1 MSDYTLSEPIKIGG
15 IQTEFRTI
23 TDLISSNH
31 DGMTPINPGYGY
43 SNFKN
48 ECKSYANYYS
58 DWNYHWAD
66 PVGGHTG
73 YFVNELYYSK
83 TTQRFQSPTN
93 YRSGTTQLTYESW
106 DAFQKKYNDYNNK
119 IIGNVK
125 RKNFLVVPR
134 FVRFTDGYKTNLSYE
149 QYTYN
154 TLISDVAVDVYYIDH
169 DNKKVVTDPNLS
181 IACGMVNATINFCT
195 EVRGISDKAHEK
207 TKNYNS
213 PFCGFSTYIGRESF
227 RPSGKYKQTT
237 FFNDYYYGPG
247 GDWTNKSEYIDNLM
261 PRIKPDAIEYL
272 DIGSIKAPSNFVFSF
287 KNEAAKATL
296 VKYFLE
302 TIGLPYMLNPPKDYN
317 DVIKNASVPN
327 MNNDGSINFGKNDNW
342 QDANHMDDVVNDLK
356 KGDEDGGGEGG
367 AIAGDETEDN
377 LPTLGTLGVFNRCF
391 AMNANQVN
399 ALVDDLWSA
408 DDTVFQA
415 IIDGLALLGGNP
427 IEGIIDLR
435 LYPFSISQF
444 LSTSNT
450 SNIIIGRTKLPTA
463 TGQKLNTNACA
474 VIDLGSITIGN
485 KYNNF
490 MDFEPFSRYKL
501 YVPYCGGCDL
511 PANLVVGHT
520 IKITMYVDLN
530 TGSANAVIKIDGRNF
545 KYVNGT
551 IGVSIPVTSNDA
563 ANYATSIIQ
572 AGANTINTAANAVG
586 GTIGNALKG
595 NVGGAITSGITGAV
609 NTAVSAMDFST
620 KLNDVDIQMQGTASP
635 SCSLYNPN
643 YCYLLREYH
652 APIIPSNYGHCVGY
666 ECRVNGNLSSMSG
679 YTVFADYDLS
689 NCTGTDDEKKEL
701 SVLLRAGVY
710 C

>member
-1 MSDYTLSEPIKIGG
+1 MSDYTLSDPIKIGG
-15 IQTEFRTI
+15 IQTEFCTI
-23 TDLISSNH
+23 TDLISSSH
-31 DGMTPINPGYGY
+31 DGMTPIKPGYGY
-43 SNFKN
+43 SNFNN

-58 DWNYHWAD
+58 DWQYHWQD

-73 YFVNELYYSK
+73 YFVNELYYSQAA
-83 TTQRFQSPTN
+83 QRFEYPTA
-93 YRSGTTQLTYESW
+93 YRSGTTQLTYRDW
-106 DAFQKKYNDYNNK
+106 DTFQTQYNAYNNK

-134 FVRFTDGYKTNLSYE
+134 FVKFTDGDSFNWTYA
-149 QYTYN
+149 QYPIDRD
-154 TLISDVAVDVYYIDH
+154 ISDVAVDVYYIDH
-169 DNKKVVTDPNLS
+169 NNKKVVTDPKLR
-181 IACGMVNATINFCT
+181 IACGMVNTTINYCT
-195 EVRGISDKAHEK
+195 MVNKKTDESKEKAK
-207 TKNYNS
+207 TYNS
-213 PFCGFSTYIGRESF
+213 LFCSFSPYFGKVNF
-227 RPSGKYKQTT
+227 RPSGKYTQSY

-247 GDWTNKSEYIDNLM
+247 GDWADKVEYIDNLM
-261 PRIKPDAIEYL
+261 PRLKPDAVQYL
-272 DIGSIKAPSNFVFSF
+272 KVSSKNPRYFTFTF
-287 KNEAAKATL
+287 ENEAAKATL

-302 TIGLPYMLNPPKDYN
+302 TIGLPFMLNPPKDYD

-327 MNNDGSINFGKNDNW
+327 INDDGSINFGKDDNW

-356 KGDEDGGGEGG
+356 KGDDDGGGEGG

-391 AMNANQVN
+391 AMSANQVN

-474 VIDLGSITIGN
+474 VIDLGSITIGK
-485 KYNNF
+485 KYKNF

-563 ANYATSIIQ
+563 SNYATSIIQ

-666 ECRVNGNLSSMSG
+666 ECRINGNLSSMSG

>member
-15 IQTEFRTI
+15 VQTEFRTI
-23 TDLISSNH
+23 TDLISSSH
-31 DGMTPINPGYGY
+31 DGMTPIKPGYGY
-43 SNFKN
+43 SNFNN
-48 ECKSYANYYS
+48 ECKSYACYYI
-58 DWNYHWAD
+58 DWQYHWEE
-66 PVGGHTG
+66 PIGGHTG
-73 YFVNELYYSK
+73 YFVNELYYTSSA
-83 TTQRFQSPTN
+83 QLFASPTN
-93 YRSGTTQLTYESW
+93 YRSGTTQLTYKDW
-106 DAFQKKYNDYNNK
+106 DSFQNQYNDYNNK

-134 FVRFTDGYKTNLSYE
+134 FVKFTNGSSRNLTYA
-149 QYTYN
+149 QYTYD
-154 TLISDVAVDVYYIDH
+154 TAISDVAVDVYYIDH
-169 DNKKVVTDPNLS
+169 DNKRIVTDPKLG
-181 IACGMVNATINFCT
+181 IACGMVNTTLNYCT
-195 EVRGISDKAHEK
+195 YVAGKTEEAKEK
-207 TKNYNS
+207 TKTYNS
-213 PFCGFSTYIGRESF
+213 LFCSFSPYFGKVSGRAT
-227 RPSGKYKQTT
+227 GKYGQTT

-247 GDWTNKSEYIDNLM
+247 GDWTNKVEYVDNLM
-261 PRIKPDAIEYL
+261 PRLKPDAVNYIN
-272 DIGSIKAPSNFVFSF
+272 IGANNPRFFSF
-287 KNEAAKATL
+287 TFENEAAKATL

-302 TIGLPYMLNPPKDYN
+302 TIGLPYMLNPPKDYD
-317 DVIKNASVPN
+317 DVMKNASVPN
-327 MNNDGSINFGKNDNW
+327 MNDDGSINFGKDDNW
-342 QDANHMDDVVNDLK
+342 QDANHMDDVINDLI
-356 KGDEDGGGEGG
+356 KGDDDDGGGEGG

-399 ALVDDLWSA
+399 DLVDDLWSA

-474 VIDLGSITIGN
+474 VIDLGSISIGK
-485 KYNNF
+485 KYHNF

-563 ANYATSIIQ
+563 ANYATSIIH

>member
-1 MSDYTLSEPIKIGG
+1 MSDYTLSDPIKIGG
-15 IQTEFRTI
+15 VQTEFRTI

-31 DGMTPINPGYGY
+31 DGMTPIKPGYGY
-43 SNFKN
+43 SNFPN
-48 ECKSYANYYS
+48 NCKSYANYYT
-58 DWNYHWAD
+58 DWQYHWED

-73 YFVNELYYSK
+73 YFVNELYYS
-83 TTQRFQSPTN
+83 QAAQHFEYPTA
-93 YRSGTTQLTYESW
+93 YRSGTTQLTYRDW
-106 DAFQKKYNDYNNK
+106 DTFQTQYNAYNNK

-134 FVRFTDGYKTNLSYE
+134 FVKFTEGDSFNWTYA
-149 QYTYN
+149 QYPIN
-154 TLISDVAVDVYYIDH
+154 RAISDVAVDVYYIDH
-169 DNKKVVTDPNLS
+169 DNKKVVTDPKLR
-181 IACGMVNATINFCT
+181 IACGMINTTINYCTMVNKKTDESKEKAKTYHSLFC
-195 EVRGISDKAHEK
+195 SF
-207 TKNYNS
+207 S
-213 PFCGFSTYIGRESF
+213 PYFGKVVFK
-227 RPSGKYKQTT
+227 PSGKYTQSY

-247 GDWTNKSEYIDNLM
+247 GDWTDKVEYIDNLM
-261 PRIKPDAIEYL
+261 PRLKPDAVQYL
-272 DIGSIKAPSNFVFSF
+272 KVDSKNPRQFTFTF
-287 KNEAAKATL
+287 ENEASKATL

-302 TIGLPYMLNPPKDYN
+302 TIGLPYMLNPPKDYD
-317 DVIKNASVPN
+317 DVIKNSSVPN
-327 MNNDGSINFGKNDNW
+327 MNDDGSINFGKDDNW
-342 QDANHMDDVVNDLK
+342 QDANHMDDVVNDLI
-356 KGDEDGGGEGG
+356 KGDDDDGGEGG

-391 AMNANQVN
+391 AMSANQVN

-474 VIDLGSITIGN
+474 VIDLGSISIGR
-485 KYNNF
+485 KYKNF

-563 ANYATSIIQ
+563 ANYATSIIH

>member
-1 MSDYTLSEPIKIGG
+1 MSDYTLSDPIKIGG
-15 IQTEFRTI
+15 IQTEFCTI
-23 TDLISSNH
+23 TDLISSSH
-31 DGMTPINPGYGY
+31 DGMTPIKSGYGY
-43 SNFKN
+43 SNFNN
-48 ECKSYANYYS
+48 ECKSFANYYS
-58 DWNYHWAD
+58 DWQYHWQD

-73 YFVNELYYSK
+73 YFVNELYYSQAA
-83 TTQRFQSPTN
+83 QRFEYPTA
-93 YRSGTTQLTYESW
+93 YRSGTTQLTYRDW
-106 DAFQKKYNDYNNK
+106 DTFQTQYNAYNNK

-134 FVRFTDGYKTNLSYE
+134 FVKFTGTDSYNWTYA
-149 QYTYN
+149 QYPIDRA
-154 TLISDVAVDVYYIDH
+154 ISDVAVDVYYIDH
-169 DNKKVVTDPNLS
+169 NNKKVVTDPKLR
-181 IACGMVNATINFCT
+181 IACGMINTTINYCT
-195 EVRGISDKAHEK
+195 MVNKKTDESKEK
-207 TKNYNS
+207 TKTYNS
-213 PFCGFSTYIGRESF
+213 LFCSFSPYFGKVNF
-227 RPSGKYKQTT
+227 RTSGKYTQSY

-247 GDWTNKSEYIDNLM
+247 GDWSDKVEYIDNLM
-261 PRIKPDAIEYL
+261 PRLKPDAVQYL
-272 DIGSIKAPSNFVFSF
+272 KVNSTNPRQFSF
-287 KNEAAKATL
+287 KFENEAAKATL

-302 TIGLPYMLNPPKDYN
+302 TIGLPYMLNPPKDYD
-317 DVIKNASVPN
+317 DVMKNASVPN
-327 MNNDGSINFGKNDNW
+327 MNDDGSINFGKDDNW
-342 QDANHMDDVVNDLK
+342 QDANHMDDVINDLK
-356 KGDEDGGGEGG
+356 KGDDDGGGEGG

-391 AMNANQVN
+391 AMSANQVN

-474 VIDLGSITIGN
+474 VIDLGSISIGK

-511 PANLVVGHT
+511 PANLVIGHT

-563 ANYATSIIQ
+563 SNYATSIIQ

>member
-15 IQTEFRTI
+15 VQTEFRTI
-23 TDLISSNH
+23 TDLISSSH
-31 DGMTPINPGYGY
+31 DGMTPIKPGYGY
-43 SNFKN
+43 STFNN
-48 ECKSYANYYS
+48 ECKSFANYYT
-58 DWNYHWAD
+58 DWVYHWED

-73 YFVNELYYSK
+73 YFVNELYYS
-83 TTQRFQSPTN
+83 QASQHFECPTA
-93 YRSGTTQLTYESW
+93 YRSGTTQLTFKDW
-106 DAFQKKYNDYNNK
+106 DSFQSRYNNYNNK

-134 FVRFTDGYKTNLSYE
+134 FVKFTEGDSFNW
-149 QYTYN
+149 TYAN
-154 TLISDVAVDVYYIDH
+154 YPIDRDISDVAVDVYYIDH
-169 DNKKVVTDPNLS
+169 DNKKVVTDPKLR
-181 IACGMVNATINFCT
+181 IACGMINTTINYCT
-195 EVRGISDKAHEK
+195 MVNKKTDESKEK
-207 TKNYNS
+207 TKTYHSLFCSFS
-213 PFCGFSTYIGRESF
+213 PYFGKVTF
-227 RPSGKYKQTT
+227 RPSGKYSQSY

-247 GDWTNKSEYIDNLM
+247 GDWTDKVEYIDNLM
-261 PRIKPDAIEYL
+261 PRIKPDAVQYL
-272 DIGSIKAPSNFVFSF
+272 KVQSTTPRQFTFTF
-287 KNEAAKATL
+287 ENEAAKATL

-302 TIGLPYMLNPPKDYN
+302 TIGLPYMLNPPKDYD

-327 MNNDGSINFGKNDNW
+327 MNDDGSINFGKDDNW

-356 KGDEDGGGEGG
+356 KGDDDGGGEGG

-391 AMNANQVN
+391 AMSANQVN

-444 LSTSNT
+444 LSTSKT

-474 VIDLGSITIGN
+474 VIDLGSISIGK

-563 ANYATSIIQ
+563 ANYATSIIH

>member
-1 MSDYTLSEPIKIGG
+1 MSDYTLSDPIKIGG

-31 DGMTPINPGYGY
+31 DGMTPIKSGYGY
-43 SNFKN
+43 SNFPN
-48 ECKSYANYYS
+48 NCKSYANYYT
-58 DWNYHWAD
+58 DWQYHWAD
-66 PVGGHTG
+66 PVGGNTG
-73 YFVNELYYSK
+73 HFVNELYYS
-83 TTQRFQSPTN
+83 TATELFDAPTH
-93 YRSGTTQLTYESW
+93 YRSGSTQLTFNDW
-106 DAFQKKYNDYNNK
+106 DRFQKSYNKYNNK

-134 FVRFTDGYKTNLSYE
+134 FIKLTSGDTTDLSYA
-149 QYTYN
+149 QYNYN
-154 TLISDVAVDVYYIDH
+154 TYLSDIAVEVYYIDH
-169 DNKKVVTDPNLS
+169 DNKKVVKDPNLRV
-181 IACGMVNATINFCT
+181 ACGMVNTTFNYCT
-195 EVRGISDKAHEK
+195 RVYGSNAEAEAK
-207 TKNYNS
+207 TKTYNS
-213 PFCGFSTYIGRESF
+213 LFCSFSPYIGVSTL
-227 RPSGKYKQTT
+227 RPTGKYRQST

-247 GDWTNKSEYIDNLM
+247 GDWENKREYVDNLM
-261 PRIKPDAIEYL
+261 PRIKPDSVEYL
-272 DIGSIKAPSNFVFSF
+272 ITSKGAAPRNFAF
-287 KNEAAKATL
+287 KFANEAAKVTL

-302 TIGLPYMLNPPKDYN
+302 TIGLPYMLNAPTDYN

-327 MNNDGSINFGKNDNW
+327 MNNDGSINFGKDDNW
-342 QDANHMDDVVNDLK
+342 KDANHMDDVVNDLK
-356 KGDEDGGGEGG
+356 KGDDDGGGEGG

-391 AMNANQVN
+391 AMSANQVN

-474 VIDLGSITIGN
+474 VIDLGSISIGK

-511 PANLVVGHT
+511 PANLVIGHT

-563 ANYATSIIQ
+563 SNYATSIIQ